1 MCARERAGARKREGE
16 GERVC
21 VASCLSFMLAR
32 SRFQLPP
39 HAGQL
44 ICISLI
50 CTLTR
55 GTRGSGRVRQQER
68 GWASNDRDSA
78 WARSFRNICLGLLSV
93 INVAVIENYFHFY
106 VYHYRRP
113 LQRATRPTDSLW
125 ATVCVATEAWVLG
138 IMHSHS
144 HSHSLG
150 NYCLSWFKRPFY
162 FILLREAAG
171 RVHGRR
177 RGNI

>member
-1 MCARERAGARKREGE
+1 MCVRVRQGVRDREGE
-16 GERVC
+16 CAIERERERETEMACAC
-21 VASCLSFMLAR
+21 VASCLSFMVAR

-55 GTRGSGRVRQQER
+55 SAEVRGRQRHKVKQRER
-68 GWASNDRDSA
+68 ESESDDRDSA

-106 VYHYRRP
+106 VYHYQRP
-113 LQRATRPTDSLW
+113 LQLPLQLASGNGQRATSNTTMQQQTGSRQ
-125 ATVCVATEAWVLG
+125 ANEAWVL
-138 IMHSHS
+138 
-144 HSHSLG
+144 
-150 NYCLSWFKRPFY
+150 
-162 FILLREAAG
+162 A
-171 RVHGRR
+171 
-177 RGNI
+177 